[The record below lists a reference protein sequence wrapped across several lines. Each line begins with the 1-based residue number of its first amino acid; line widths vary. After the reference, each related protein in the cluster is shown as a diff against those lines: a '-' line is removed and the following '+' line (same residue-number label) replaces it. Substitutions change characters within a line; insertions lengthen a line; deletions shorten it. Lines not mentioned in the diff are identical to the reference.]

1 MDQISR
7 KRLSGLECGQ
17 SGHVYAVVSADK
29 RMRRHIV
36 DMGITPG
43 TEIKLVKLAPMG
55 DPLEI
60 ELRGYTMS
68 LRKSRCRHDS
78 ADERGRPQKVARGC

>member
-43 TEIKLVKLAPMG
+43 TEIKLGQA
-55 DPLEI
+55 
-60 ELRGYTMS
+60 
-68 LRKSRCRHDS
+68 C
-78 ADERGRPQKVARGC
+78 ADGRPA

>member
-43 TEIKLVKLAPMG
+43 TEIKLVKLA
-55 DPLEI
+55 
-60 ELRGYTMS
+60 
-68 LRKSRCRHDS
+68 
-78 ADERGRPQKVARGC
+78 ARGC